1 MYFTRSE
8 NLIPSAGAPRRAI
21 SAIPDNNYYIVE
33 ATENVDIDANSD
45 NIVTGIVS
53 QRYNREVSG
62 VMYYNTMGL
71 PSVTPWQG
79 VNIVVTRY
87 TDGTTSTTKVIK

>member
-1 MYFTRSE
+1 MYYT
-8 NLIPSAGAPRRAI
+8 L
-21 SAIPDNNYYIVE
+21 
-33 ATENVDIDANSD
+33 SD
-45 NIVTGIVS
+45 NQSGPNLAPSLNDAAPKTYFVVEKLFPLEISGDNIITGVS
-53 QRYNREVSG
+53 SVNPDREVSG
-62 VMYYNTMGL
+62 VMYYNAMGL